1 MGALSKMI
9 RGIWYRGRIKGHGIL
24 FIGKYVKLMNMQHIR
39 AGKLVKFEDYA
50 EIQGLS
56 ESGVVMENAVTI
68 GQNVKV
74 RPSSYYGIGHI
85 GAGMRIGNNS
95 SIGPEG
101 YIGCAGFVDI
111 GDDVM
116 IGPNV
121 TIIAENHNFKNESQT
136 IKSQGVNQKGIII
149 ENNVWIGANV
159 TILDG
164 VTIHE
169 GAIIGATTLVNKD
182 VPKNSEYFN
191 KRQIFI
197 KNRGI

>member
-1 MGALSKMI
+1 MLE
-9 RGIWYRGRIKGHGIL
+9 
-24 FIGKYVKLMNMQHIR
+24 V
-39 AGKLVKFEDYA
+39 
-50 EIQGLS
+50 QGLS
-56 ESGVVMENAVTI
+56 ESEVTMGNSVTI
-68 GQNVKV
+68 GRNVKI

-111 GDDVM
+111 GNDVM

-121 TIIAENHNFKNESQT
+121 TMIAENHNFRDGSHT
-136 IKSQGVNQKGIII
+136 IKSQGVNQRGITI

-159 TILDG
+159 MILDG

-182 VPKNSEYFN
+182 VPENAIYFN
-191 KRQIFI
+191 KRQVFI
-197 KNRGI
+197 KHLDLSQVFRHDYVEFLTD